1 MSTIK
6 ADTVT
11 TKSDDTDLTI
21 TGGGTGVPNLEA
33 GFKVGGSAGVPTAS
47 IQDNAVTL
55 AKMAGLTR
63 GSIIH
68 GDSSGDPAAL
78 AVGGANTVLQ
88 SDGTDSSYG
97 TVATAMIADDAVT
110 LAKMAAGTDGNIIS
124 YDASG
129 NPVAIATGNDGQVLT
144 STGAGSPPAFED
156 AAGGGAWTLIGSTLA
171 SSSASVTITGL
182 DNTYI
187 AFAIVLA
194 DIDITTD
201 DGHLFF
207 RFGDSSGIDS
217 GASDYA
223 HYSAKG
229 AENSSTWAGTNETGD
244 SEIHINSALGI
255 GNDDLEYLNCVAYVY
270 RGTTSTSR
278 TAIHGQYTFI
288 QMDGLVQTGVF
299 GGFRQDAIDLT
310 QVQIIPNSGSID
322 AGRMSVYGIKHT

>member
-33 GFKVGGSAGVPTAS
+33 GFKGGGSAGVPTAS
-47 IQDNAVTL
+47 IQDDAVTT
-55 AKMAGLTR
+55 AKIL
-63 GSIIH
+63 
-68 GDSSGDPAAL
+68 D
-78 AVGGANTVLQ
+78 ANVT
-88 SDGTDSSYG
+88 
-97 TVATAMIADDAVT
+97 TAKINDDAVT

-156 AAGGGAWTLIGSTLA
+156 AAGGGAWTLIGATLA